1 MGQEW
6 YVYYNGGHTLNSTVY
21 KCEGFSVH
29 CAGVQCA
36 LWSKGAL
43 RKFRITRDFSVTCL
57 ALTARPDS
65 RGFEVQTKGVSWCDM
80 QVQICKPVICMFKFC
95 QVQISLLVNA
105 TPACVEAA
113 KMPAEETVEDRFKI
127 R

>member
-1 MGQEW
+1 MQGE
-6 YVYYNGGHTLNSTVY
+6 VTLCRVAVFTLC
-21 KCEGFSVH
+21 KC
-29 CAGVQCA
+29 
-36 LWSKGAL
+36 AL

-113 KMPAEETVEDRFKI
+113 KMPTEETVEDKFKI

>member
-1 MGQEW
+1 MT
-6 YVYYNGGHTLNSTVY
+6 TLTVWR
-21 KCEGFSVH
+21 GAASS
-29 CAGVQCA
+29 AQ
-36 LWSKGAL
+36 GAL

-57 ALTARPDS
+57 ALRAMADT

-80 QVQICKPVICMFKFC
+80 QVQICKPVICMFKFS

-113 KMPAEETVEDRFKI
+113 KMPTEETVEEKFKI